1 MDTIGK
7 SLDQD
12 KDLMQ
17 IPDLDWMVLS
27 QDNIP
32 SDFPVE
38 SIPELEKAWNHTDV
52 PNTRLISNSQVKE
65 GVNVKTASED
75 DVNTIVKQ
83 AKKEMMLGLTGKELA
98 GKLSSLFMPEHIEA
112 AKDQLVTLAEEQGL
126 LGNVY
131 IDLTP
136 FESCREAA
144 LFLGREKIKTA
155 QLVIGH
161 PSRTVCSSHNRGFCK
176 ELNKRVV
183 NAVTY
188 NDDLLNSYTKHLR
201 MAGTINASE
210 EVKSKDNLREAF
222 LRKPVKNFIVKERT
236 AAPVDIDK
244 INKEF
249 RSHLDKKALCE
260 QEDSA
265 IQRFYNARPILSFIQ
280 NQMLKGKVAFDLK
293 ESIRRKFSSN
303 EIAEYADEIKKVASL
318 QGILGNLYVDVS
330 YYRNPQEAI
339 RAIRTANTNPL
350 YLIQSFKEN
359 KFDNT
364 LEKVAGATGC
374 SILPRD
380 GKLDKKIVFSYI
392 KDLQTNNKIASNVS
406 EELLDRVIKGDC
418 NLNIIK
424 EAYDASLSHKK
435 MVRTGGLRGKYAPVQ
450 RKKTANRKH
459 IEEGII
465 KALEAGIPV
474 KRIEDRISNIIGTT
488 EAVGMIQKVL
498 SKQAN
503 ISADCLVNCTSE
515 KYPLSKTA
523 YITATKKCANCIYK
537 GVNSC
542 ISQSKDFEGSIDL
555 DKAFFDIRE
564 AEAKVELEDVIK
576 DVQLDDNPDVVR
588 EDITQEYDMSD
599 PFGSG
604 MNISLEEMQ
613 KKEAAEVDAP
623 LNSEGIDD
631 HLL

>member
-17 IPDLDWMVLS
+17 IPNLDWMVLT

-65 GVNVKTASED
+65 GVKVKTASED
-75 DVNTIVKQ
+75 DVNTVVKQ

-136 FESCREAA
+136 FDSCHEAA

-155 QLVIGH
+155 KLVVGN
-161 PSRTVCSSHNRGFCK
+161 PSRTVCSSHSRGFCK

-183 NAVTY
+183 NAIDY
-188 NDDLLNSYTKHLR
+188 NDDLLETYTKHLR
-201 MAGTINASE
+201 VAGTLNASE
-210 EVKSKDNLREAF
+210 DIKSKDSLREAF
-222 LRKPVKNFIVKERT
+222 LRKPVKNSVIKKR
-236 AAPVDIDK
+236 AASPVDIDK
-244 INKEF
+244 INKDF
-249 RSHLDKKALCE
+249 KNYLNRKAMNE
-260 QEDSA
+260 QKDSA
-265 IQRFYNARPILSFIQ
+265 IKRFYNARPILSFIQ
-280 NQMLKGKVAFDLK
+280 DQMLKGKVSFDLK

-303 EIAEYADEIKKVASL
+303 VIAEYTDEIKKVASL

-330 YYRNPQEAI
+330 YYKDPQEAI

-350 YLIQSFKEN
+350 YLIQSFKKN
-359 KFDNT
+359 KFDDT
-364 LEKVAGATGC
+364 LEKVASATGC

-418 NLNIIK
+418 NLDIIK
-424 EAYDASLSHKK
+424 EAFDASLSHKK
-435 MVRTGGLRGKYAPVQ
+435 AVRMGGLLGRYAPVQ
-450 RKKTANRKH
+450 KRKTANRKH
-459 IEEGII
+459 IEEGIVE
-465 KALEAGIPV
+465 ALQAGIPV
-474 KRIEDRISNIIGTT
+474 KRIEDRISSMISAT
-488 EAVGMIQKVL
+488 EAIGMIQKVL

-515 KYPLSKTA
+515 KYPLGKTA
-523 YITATKKCANCIYK
+523 NINATKKCANCIYK
-537 GVNSC
+537 GANSC
-542 ISQSKDFEGSIDL
+542 ISQSRDFEGSIDL
-555 DKAFFDIRE
+555 DKAFFDIKE
-564 AEAKVELEDVIK
+564 AEAKVELEDVVK
-576 DVQLDDNPDVVR
+576 NVQLDDNPDVIR

-604 MNISLEEMQ
+604 MNISLDEMHN
-613 KKEAAEVDAP
+613 KKADEVDVS
-623 LNSEGIDD
+623 LNSEGIDS

>member
-17 IPDLDWMVLS
+17 IPNLDWMVLS

-65 GVNVKTASED
+65 GIAVKTASED
-75 DVNTIVKQ
+75 DVNAVIKQ
-83 AKKEMMLGLTGKELA
+83 AKKEMMLGLTGKDLA
-98 GKLSSLFMPEHIEA
+98 NKLSSMFMPEHVEA

-136 FESCREAA
+136 FNSCREAA

-155 QLVIGH
+155 QLVMGH

-183 NAVTY
+183 NAVSY
-188 NDDLLNSYTKHLR
+188 NEDLLNSYTKHLR
-201 MAGTINASE
+201 VAGTIDASE
-210 EVKSKDNLREAF
+210 EIKTKNNLREAF
-222 LRKPVKNFIVKERT
+222 LRKPVRNFVAKEKI
-236 AAPVDIDK
+236 AAPVDVNK
-244 INKEF
+244 IKKEF
-249 RSHLDKKALCE
+249 RYHLDKKAE
-260 QEDSA
+260 DNQESLA
-265 IQRFYNARPILSFIQ
+265 IQRFYKVRPILSFMQ
-280 NQMLKGKVAFDLK
+280 DQMLKGKVALDLK
-293 ESIRRKFSSN
+293 ESIRAKFSSN
-303 EIAEYADEIKKVASL
+303 EIAEYAEEIKKVASL
-318 QGILGNLYVDVS
+318 QGVLGNLYIDVS
-330 YYRNPQEAI
+330 YYKNPLEAI
-339 RAIRTANTNPL
+339 KAIRTASTNPL

-364 LEKVAGATGC
+364 LERVASATGC

-380 GKLDKKIVFSYI
+380 GKLDKKVVFSYI

-406 EELLDRVIKGDC
+406 NELLDRVIKGDC

-424 EAYDASLSHKK
+424 EAFDASLSHKK
-435 MVRTGGLRGKYAPVQ
+435 IVRVGGLRGRYVPVQ
-450 RKKTANRKH
+450 RKKAADRKL

-465 KALEAGIPV
+465 KALEAGVPV
-474 KRIEDRISNIIGTT
+474 KRIEDRISNIISST

-523 YITATKKCANCIYK
+523 SITATKKCGNCIYK
-537 GVNSC
+537 GVSSC
-542 ISQSKDFEGSIDL
+542 ISQSKDFEGSVDL
-555 DKAFFDIRE
+555 DKAFFDIKE
-564 AEAKVELEDVIK
+564 AEVKVELEDVIK
-576 DVQLDDNPDVVR
+576 DVQLNDNPDIVR
-588 EDITQEYDMSD
+588 EDINQEYDMSD

-604 MNISLEEMQ
+604 MNISLENMQ
-613 KKEAAEVDAP
+613 EKKADEIEVP
-623 LNSEGIDD
+623 MNNEGIDS
-631 HLL
+631 HLI